1 MYTLNELIEKANQ
14 EMKTLFN
21 FDSETKEYLNNLGFD
36 KFSDLVILI
45 AFIISNQ
52 GFGNEMILDLVE
64 RKHKGYKPLF
74 MEEGIVL
81 GETYGRLV
89 YKEQFN
95 QLVQAVT
102 GWDLEKSDMLRRDMA
117 KRKYENVCKEELRF
131 IECAIN
137 KGFPDDT
144 ARVLYKKLY
153 GASTHLISRTF
164 CENVAK
170 LFWLDSYL
178 MENSEKTTKKSN
190 YFVALQKKNEVRLKK
205 RSDL

>member
-1 MYTLNELIEKANQ
+1 MYTLNELIEKANH

-21 FDSETKEYLNNLGFD
+21 FNRGTKECLNNLGFD

-45 AFIISNQ
+45 AFILSNQ
-52 GFGNEMILDLVE
+52 SFGNDMILDLVE

-74 MEEGIVL
+74 MEEGKVL
-81 GETYGRLV
+81 DETYGRLV

-102 GWDLEKSDMLRRDMA
+102 GWGFEKSDILRRDMA
-117 KRKYENVCKEELRF
+117 KRKYENVCKEEPEF

-137 KGFPDDT
+137 KGLLEDT

-153 GASTHLISRTF
+153 EASNHLISRTF

-178 MENSEKTTKKSN
+178 MENGEKNDKK
-190 YFVALQKKNEVRLKK
+190 E
-205 RSDL
+205 